1 MQSKRWLPFG
11 GVAFLQGL
19 QDKVS
24 QRSSLVSPGAP
35 CFDLRRRMLVPK
47 RWAGGG
53 GRGLSVW
60 AVLFVVT
67 LMIGAAGT

>member
-1 MQSKRWLPFG
+1 MQSKKWLPFG
-11 GVAFLQGL
+11 GVAFLKGL

-47 RWAGGG
+47 RWTGGWG
-53 GRGLSVW
+53 D
-60 AVLFVVT
+60 
-67 LMIGAAGT
+67 